1 MKGMA
6 LAGAT
11 VLKAGSG
18 SVPGAITTGWRVS
31 QRTALASLISDVDAH
46 GPEAP
51 HRVHSGYWDSRAPES
66 THSGGEPLP
75 TKRPSYLK
83 RQKEQQRLAR
93 ANSKREARRERKR
106 ARDEMNAAHEPEETD
121 LTAPE
126 AAEATEPPDQTELG

>member
-1 MKGMA
+1 MKGTA

-11 VLKAGSG
+11 ALKGTLG
-18 SVPGAITTGWRVS
+18 FGAKSHKHEAKIFR
-31 QRTALASLISDVDAH
+31 LSLISDVDAH

-126 AAEATEPPDQTELG
+126 AAEATEPPDQTEIG